1 MITLQG
7 DRIYIDGEKSNFKIH
22 EFVAPEIYEKW
33 GSLQSLRYVYEP
45 RIRAAQYIRDAANT
59 SVVINDYKYGGT
71 YKDSGSRTVNSYIR
85 MLSRRYEKKG
95 YQGEEVIDKCLQAYL
110 DSDSMHKYYAA
121 DDYKIG
127 EKGSYW
133 SSEDMAELVLDHE
146 KDLMDIGIRRMENPQ
161 ATKGKNRSWLH
172 LDTGNSGTDYI
183 LQVNP

>member
-7 DRIYIDGEKSNFKIH
+7 DRIYIDGEKSNFNIH
-22 EFVAPEIYEKW
+22 EFVAPEIYEKF
-33 GSLQSLRYVYEP
+33 GAKSLRYIQEP
-45 RIRAAQYIRDAANT
+45 LIRAAQYIRDAANT
-59 SVVINDYKYGGT
+59 MVTINDYHYSGT
-71 YKDSGSRTVNSYIR
+71 YRDSGTRTAESYAR
-85 MLSRRYEKKG
+85 MYTPASGL
-95 YQGEEVIDKCLQAYL
+95 DKYIMTY
-110 DSDSMHKYYAA
+110 SMHKFTGAI
-121 DDYKIG
+121 DIKIG
-127 EKGSYW
+127 VKGAYW